1 MLPTMLPPL
10 LLPLSCAVT
19 AAPQQQW
26 YVSLAGRDDWSGTL
40 PEPNAAC
47 T

>member
-1 MLPTMLPPL
+1 MLPPL
-10 LLPLSCAVT
+10 LLSLSCAVT

-26 YVSLAGRDDWSGTL
+26 YVSPAGRDDWSGTL
-40 PEPNAAC
+40 PEPNAAG